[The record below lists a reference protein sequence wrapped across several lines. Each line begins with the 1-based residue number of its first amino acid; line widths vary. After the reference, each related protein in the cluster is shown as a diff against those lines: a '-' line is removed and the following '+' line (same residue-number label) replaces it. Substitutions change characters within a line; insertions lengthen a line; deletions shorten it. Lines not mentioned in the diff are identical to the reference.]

1 MATQNPIEYEG
12 TFPLPEAQLDR
23 FIMKLSV
30 GYPTVEEEQEILSR
44 RRGRKQDEIELEKV
58 TDVDQVLALRQ
69 ATENVFVHID
79 LERYIV
85 ELVGQTRKD
94 GRVNVG
100 ASPRGSLALLKLAM
114 ASAAMDGRDFVLPD
128 DIKSFVY
135 HALIHRIIL
144 VPDLWM
150 NEGASRDVVESVL
163 AAVPVPVI
171 S

>member
-1 MATQNPIEYEG
+1 
-12 TFPLPEAQLDR
+12 
-23 FIMKLSV
+23 
-30 GYPTVEEEQEILSR
+30 
-44 RRGRKQDEIELEKV
+44 
-58 TDVDQVLALRQ
+58 
-69 ATENVFVHID
+69 
-79 LERYIV
+79 
-85 ELVGQTRKD
+85 
-94 GRVNVG
+94 
-100 ASPRGSLALLKLAM
+100 M

-163 AAVPVPVI
+163 ATVPVPVI